1 MVWKSKE
8 NARKQVA
15 TDNPRMRT
23 RGNTKEGRPKER
35 WMDGWMDGL
44 RPSMTKHGLTE
55 DDRDREM

>member
-35 WMDGWMDGL
+35 WMDGW
-44 RPSMTKHGLTE
+44 TKTE
-55 DDRDREM
+55 YD